1 MNEIRPL
8 VDDAFEHVT
17 ILIRHVVNYLS
28 SPTPQGKQ
36 QLHAVLGEAYSTLKS
51 ADTFA
56 EKQDSDCDQ
65 SCTILSREISRLDAE
80 SRSLEKQLQHLTT
93 EQKGVEHSIKLTERE
108 ITFYEYLKQKSES
121 EAKEM
126 KANNVAFTL
135 KISWISLIGTE
146 LCYMN
151 LHQNS

>member
-8 VDDAFEHVT
+8 VDGAFEHVT
-17 ILIRHVVNYLS
+17 ILIRHLVNYLS

-36 QLHAVLGEAYSTLKS
+36 RLHAVLGEAYSTLKS

-56 EKQDSDCDQ
+56 EKDGDYDE

-80 SRSLEKQLQHLTT
+80 SRSLEKQLQYLTT
-93 EQKGVEHSIKLTERE
+93 EQKGVEHSIKFTERE
-108 ITFYEYLKQKSES
+108 ITFYENLKQKSES

-126 KANNVAFTL
+126 IGNNFAFTR
-135 KISWISLIGTE
+135 KISWIPLIGTE
-146 LCYMN
+146 FY
-151 LHQNS
+151 